1 MNLQQLKSFRVA
13 AERGSFSRA
22 AEDLY
27 LSQPTISLHVRNL
40 EQELGVEL
48 FERGGRHT
56 RLSAAGEIVLKYA
69 NQFEGLLASMKQQ
82 LSSASTAAQ
91 SVVIGSSPS
100 GANRWL
106 PRVLR
111 DFREVAPDVSVRIAV
126 MPPYAVAEHLIRGEF
141 DFGLLSRAL
150 ITEGI
155 AAVPLKR
162 VPMPLVCAP
171 HHPLAHQTY
180 ASPVEIARH
189 AFVVLAPPS
198 EAYNLV
204 HVWASTQGVRLNVA
218 VEIESHDGV
227 LEAVLNGVGLAFLT
241 QDLVQPYINAGR
253 LISIDTDGLPLMHV
267 MCIAYRAFD
276 ALSEPA
282 SRFLDTI
289 RARQAP
295 ELAQLLWR
303 PGASSAANH
312 NGTDSRVTVH
322 AAGIKSP
329 AT

>member
-1 MNLQQLKSFRVA
+1 VNLQQLKSFRVA
-13 AERGSFSRA
+13 AELGSFSKA
-22 AEDLY
+22 ADELY

-82 LSSASTAAQ
+82 LSAASTAVQ

-106 PRVLR
+106 PKILR
-111 DFREVAPDVSVRIAV
+111 DFREIAPDVSVRVAV
-126 MPPYAVAEHLIRGEF
+126 MPPYAVAEQLIRGAL

-162 VPMPLVCAP
+162 VPLLLVCAP
-171 HHPLAHQTY
+171 CHPLAQQPY

-189 AFVVLAPPS
+189 PFVVLSPPS

-227 LEAVLNGVGLAFLT
+227 KEAALNGVGLAFLP
-241 QDLVQPYINAGR
+241 QDLVQPYIDQRR
-253 LISIDTDGLPLMHV
+253 LVSVDTDGLPLMHV

-282 SRFLDTI
+282 VRFLETI

-303 PGASSAANH
+303 PGASAAADH
-312 NGTDSRVTVH
+312 NGPDITLSLH
-322 AAGIKSP
+322 AAGISSP

>member
-13 AERGSFSRA
+13 AERGSFSKA
-22 AEDLY
+22 AEELY

-56 RLSAAGEIVLKYA
+56 RLSDAGEVVLKYA
-69 NQFEGLLASMKQQ
+69 NQFEGLLASMQQQ
-82 LSSASTAAQ
+82 LSSVSTAVQ
-91 SVVIGSSPS
+91 SVAIGTSPS

-106 PRVLR
+106 PKILR
-111 DFREVAPDVSVRIAV
+111 DFRQIAPDVSVRVAV
-126 MPPYAVAEHLIRGEF
+126 MPPHAVAEQLIRGTL

-162 VPMPLVCAP
+162 VPLLLVCAP
-171 HHPLAHQTY
+171 HHPLAHETF
-180 ASPVEIARH
+180 ATPLEIARH

-204 HVWASTQGVRLNVA
+204 HVWASTQGIRLNVA

-227 LEAVLNGVGLAFLT
+227 KEAVLNGVGLAFLP
-241 QDLVQPYINAGR
+241 QDLVQRYIDAGQ
-253 LISIDTDGLPLMHV
+253 LTTIDTDGLPLMHV

-282 SRFLDTI
+282 VRFLETM

-295 ELAQLLWR
+295 DLAQLLWR
-303 PGASSAANH
+303 PGASPATDQ
-312 NGTDSRVTVH
+312 NGSDTKVNGH
-322 AAGIKSP
+322 AAGISSP